1 MMKKRVGKQL
11 LGGKFTREPIELL
24 SGVFYIS
31 LLSVYEAILCEK
43 ESRKL
48 LERLIADGADQRIS
62 KSVAENA
69 VLTSLCL
76 YNEKDKLVFKDG
88 FNALSILTP
97 EELLKVANKYAELQK
112 NFLTFDKLTPS
123 VVRNLKKN

>member
-1 MMKKRVGKQL
+1 MIRKKAKKQL

-31 LLSVYEAILCEK
+31 LLSVYEAILCER

-48 LERLIADGADQRIS
+48 LERLIDDGADQRIS

-76 YNEKDKLVFKDG
+76 YDEKDNLVFKDG
-88 FNALSILTP
+88 FSALSILTP
-97 EELLKVANKYAELQK
+97 EELLKIANKYSELQK

-123 VVRNLKKN
+123 VIHNLKKN